1 MSLIYNNPGN
11 IRPGEDYAGE
21 TGEFYTAL
29 DGSKYVIFDSPEMGL
44 RALFVDLR
52 SKITQFNG
60 DIDQIVNKYAPPTD
74 GNPTTKYAS
83 FVKNKMGKDVVTE
96 ADLPDLVFAF
106 VSFENK
112 KSVASQYLKPNL
124 LQTGRNCLLLY

>member
-52 SKITQFNG
+52 SKITQFNLTLTRSS
-60 DIDQIVNKYAPPTD
+60 INMRRQL
-74 GNPTTKYAS
+74 
-83 FVKNKMGKDVVTE
+83 TE
-96 ADLPDLVFAF
+96 TPQQNMPVLSKTRWA
-106 VSFENK
+106 
-112 KSVASQYLKPNL
+112 
-124 LQTGRNCLLLY
+124 RM